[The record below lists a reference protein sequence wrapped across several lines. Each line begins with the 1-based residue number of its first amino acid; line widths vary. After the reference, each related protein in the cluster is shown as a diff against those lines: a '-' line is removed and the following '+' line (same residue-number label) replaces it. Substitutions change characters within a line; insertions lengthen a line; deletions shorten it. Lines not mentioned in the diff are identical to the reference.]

1 MVHSCM
7 GGIVG
12 LYRDLAMEHTT
23 TTSVQ
28 EGRDVLAAA
37 GKRIDQWMADSI
49 DWSHLPPHLAEAT
62 RYGVLGGGKRL
73 RPALVIQCCNAV
85 GGDTDAPL
93 AAAAALEF
101 VHCFSLVHDDL
112 PALDNDELRRG
123 QPTLHVHAGEAMAI
137 LAGDL
142 MLAMAFGLLADA
154 PCEPTVRTLLV
165 GELARGTSDMVAG
178 QVYDTL
184 GGLPEELT
192 PIDQVRLVHLN
203 KTGALIKA
211 ACRMGAMCGDANAE
225 SLDSVTQYG
234 EAMGL
239 MFQVVDDL
247 LDITQSTQHVGKAT
261 GKDAASGKRT
271 YPGVLGEA
279 ACRDE
284 VARLRTEAV
293 MAISNLGDAAD
304 PLVGLAD
311 LMAIRTQ

>member
-1 MVHSCM
+1 MN
-7 GGIVG
+7 I
-12 LYRDLAMEHTT
+12 DLTQDEAIAILDALR
-23 TTSVQ
+23 
-28 EGRDVLAAA
+28 GRL
-37 GKRIDQWMADSI
+37 
-49 DWSHLPPHLAEAT
+49 
-62 RYGVLGGGKRL
+62 
-73 RPALVIQCCNAV
+73 
-85 GGDTDAPL
+85 
-93 AAAAALEF
+93 
-101 VHCFSLVHDDL
+101 DDL
-112 PALDNDELRRG
+112 ND
-123 QPTLHVHAGEAMAI
+123 
-137 LAGDL
+137 
-142 MLAMAFGLLADA
+142 
-154 PCEPTVRTLLV
+154 C
-165 GELARGTSDMVAG
+165 
-178 QVYDTL
+178 
-184 GGLPEELT
+184 
-192 PIDQVRLVHLN
+192 
-203 KTGALIKA
+203 
-211 ACRMGAMCGDANAE
+211 AMCGDANAE